1 MAKTLFI
8 PGLISKTD
16 AKNGVRKM
24 KLNPQEEFRFV
35 LPVELLKEKCFKI
48 VSVIERLSNLS

>member
-8 PGLISKTD
+8 PGLTSKTD

-24 KLNPQEEFRFV
+24 KLTSTRRVSFRSPSRAVKREMFQNS
-35 LPVELLKEKCFKI
+35 KCH
-48 VSVIERLSNLS
+48 